1 MQRRVM
7 VHVGVLVLAVVPGLA
22 SAGAWYAGD
31 LHAHSLHSDGDSSVG
46 ALITKA
52 ESLGLDY
59 FVITDHDS
67 SMNGETP
74 HWSDPE
80 YQSDQLILLYGI
92 EWTTGKG
99 HANLW
104 AAAPFDY
111 TQIWKANLL
120 DDPWMAAESAHAQG
134 ALFSINH
141 PTNYTC
147 CSWRPE
153 DGMNDAV
160 EVWNGTHRTVT
171 WDYGATHN
179 FWQNSL
185 LQGQRMTAV
194 GGSDVHYLNGKSSGI
209 YSVGNPTTWVYADSP
224 TRQGILDGIKAG
236 RVSISYAPDAPRVE
250 LWADADSNGSFETL
264 TGGSLPAGNR
274 SLQVRIGDAAGKV
287 TPVPVQDVATYFSHA
302 LTPGELLRL
311 GSSLAPSACGNTYL
325 VGVYEKDTLLKS
337 AYMACGGTWTLPVT
351 AVSGNL
357 YRVEVL
363 GNTQTPRNQ
372 PTYGSYIGMTNA
384 IFVP

>member
-1 MQRRVM
+1 M
-7 VHVGVLVLAVVPGLA
+7 V
-22 SAGAWYAGD
+22 
-31 LHAHSLHSDGDSSVG
+31 
-46 ALITKA
+46 
-52 ESLGLDY
+52 
-59 FVITDHDS
+59 TDHDS

-74 HWSDPE
+74 HWYDPE

-92 EWTTGKG
+92 EWTTGRG

-104 AAAPFDY
+104 ATAPFDY

-134 ALFSINH
+134 VLFSINH

-147 CSWRPE
+147 CSWKPD

-160 EVWNGTHRTVT
+160 EVWNGTHRTVS
-171 WDYGATHN
+171 WDYGATHK
-179 FWQNSL
+179 FWQNAL
-185 LQGQRMTAV
+185 LEGRKMTAV
-194 GGSDVHYLNGKSSGI
+194 GGSDVHYLNGKTSSI
-209 YSVGNPTTWVYADSP
+209 YTVGNPTTWVYAESA

-250 LWADADSNGSFETL
+250 LWADGDGNGSFETL
-264 TGGSLPAGNR
+264 SGGTLSPGSRN
-274 SLQVRIGDAAGKV
+274 LQIRIGDAAGKV
-287 TPVPVQDVATYFSHA
+287 TPVPVAEVAAYFSHE
-302 LTPGELLRL
+302 LSPSELLRL
-311 GSSLAPSACGNTYL
+311 GQSLSSPSAGSRGQDPTACGKSYL

-337 AYMACGGTWTLPVT
+337 AYMSCGGTWTLPVT

-363 GNTQTPRNQ
+363 GNTQTPRSQ